1 MNEKEIPFQVIDW
14 DNSPKTEHKGTKGQA
29 FWQTQQFPGVRI
41 RIVEYSAGY
50 LADHWCTKGHIVHC
64 LEGDFRS
71 ELQDG
76 RTFHLQKGMTY
87 VVSDDLSSHRSTTD
101 HGVTLLIIDGEFL
114 NRHSSDKKSDDTVH
128 R

>member
-64 LEGDFRS
+64 LKGDFRS

-101 HGVTLLIIDGEFL
+101 HGVTLLIIDGEVL
-114 NRHSSDKKSDDTVH
+114 NKHSSDKKI

>member
-14 DNSPKTEHKGTKGQA
+14 DDTPKTEHKGTHGQA
-29 FWQTQQFPGVRI
+29 FWQMRQFPGVRI

-64 LEGDFRS
+64 LKGDFRS

-76 RTFHLQKGMTY
+76 RSFHLQKGMTY

-101 HGVTLLIIDGEFL
+101 HGVTLLIIDGDFL
-114 NRHSSDKKSDDTVH
+114 QTNSHDKKIG
-128 R
+128 

>member
-14 DNSPKTEHKGTKGQA
+14 DDTPKTEHKGTHGQA
-29 FWQTQQFPGVRI
+29 FWQTRQFPGVRI

-64 LEGDFRS
+64 LKGDFRS

-76 RTFHLQKGMTY
+76 RSFHLQKGMTY

-101 HGVTLLIIDGEFL
+101 HGVTLLIIDGDFL
-114 NRHSSDKKSDDTVH
+114 QTNSHDKKIG
-128 R
+128 

>member
-1 MNEKEIPFQVIDW
+1 MNETEIPFQVIDW

-64 LEGDFRS
+64 LKGDFRS

-114 NRHSSDKKSDDTVH
+114 NKHSSDKKI